1 MDNNIVRFCILVGSA
16 RYNSNS
22 YGIAKWVNNKLKE
35 FLSMSNF
42 EHNVIIID
50 PLTKPHPVNPVLYE
64 IPLIVKD
71 TAGYTSEE
79 VQEWSKFIQ
88 SCNGLIVVTPEYN
101 GMVPSTIKLAFDSL
115 FFEWGNK
122 PAAIVTLGSNGGNR
136 VDDQLRQL
144 MKVLSL
150 DVIDERVQIK
160 LPMAIM
166 RSGQRLDENNSFLD
180 EYKENL
186 NSALTALIEKTKHQA
201 NGTIGD
207 IN

>member
-16 RYNSNS
+16 RYNNNT
-22 YGIAKWVNNKLKE
+22 YGIAKWIYNTLKE
-35 FLSMSNF
+35 CLNILNI
-42 EHNVIIID
+42 ENNVIMID

-64 IPLIVKD
+64 IPLMVKD
-71 TAGYTSEE
+71 TTGYTSEE

-88 SCNGLIVVTPEYN
+88 SCSGLIVVTPEYN

-122 PAAIVTLGSNGGNR
+122 PTAVVTLGSNGGNR

-144 MKVLSL
+144 MQVLSL
-150 DVIDERVQIK
+150 DVVDERVQIK
-160 LPMAIM
+160 LPMAVM
-166 RSGQRLDENNSFLD
+166 RSGQRVDENNSFLD

-186 NSALTALIEKTKHQA
+186 NSALSALIEKIKH
-201 NGTIGD
+201 
-207 IN
+207 